1 MENQTYYEIL
11 GVSKRASCEEITAAK
26 NVLAKQYH
34 PDVNMRKGI
43 DTTEKMQEILEA
55 YRILSNPKARADYD
69 REISGHRQAM
79 QTFDLSKEQEQS
91 SSEDAGFIVYW
102 KASNQLFDIICESD
116 HLHKQK
122 GSQARLSALALEAL
136 KHIFTLRGAQ
146 IPERYWHPEIMNWL
160 LFASY
165 KNRNYTVSYLLTLY
179 EDHLKNDISKVNKL
193 KMQNKALRYQHSVKK
208 LMKY

>member
-11 GVSKRASCEEITAAK
+11 GVSRRASCEEITTAK
-26 NVLAKQYH
+26 NLLAKQYH
-34 PDVNMRKGI
+34 PDVHMRNGI
-43 DTTEKMQEILEA
+43 DTTKKMQEILEA
-55 YRILSNPKARADYD
+55 YRILSNPKTRADYD
-69 REISGHRQAM
+69 REISGHRQTM
-79 QTFDLSKEQEQS
+79 QTFDLSKEETQV
-91 SSEDAGFIVYW
+91 SEDTGFLVYW

-116 HLHKQK
+116 SLHKQK

-136 KHIFTLRGAQ
+136 KYIFTLRGAQ

-179 EDHLKNDISKVNKL
+179 EEHLKNDISKVSKL

>member
-55 YRILSNPKARADYD
+55 YRILSNPKTRADYD

>member
-1 MENQTYYEIL
+1 MENQTYYDIL

-26 NVLAKQYH
+26 NLLAKQYH

-43 DTTEKMQEILEA
+43 DTTKKMQEILEA
-55 YRILSNPKARADYD
+55 YRILSNPKTRADYD
-69 REISGHRQAM
+69 REISGHRQEM
-79 QTFDLSKEQEQS
+79 QTFDLSKEKGH
-91 SSEDAGFIVYW
+91 SSEDTGFLVYW

-116 HLHKQK
+116 SLHKQK

-179 EDHLKNDISKVNKL
+179 EEHLKNDISKVNKL

>member
-1 MENQTYYEIL
+1 MENQTYYDIL

-26 NVLAKQYH
+26 NLLAKQYH

-55 YRILSNPKARADYD
+55 YRILSNPKTRADYD
-69 REISGHRQAM
+69 REISGHRQEM
-79 QTFDLSKEQEQS
+79 QTFDLSKEEGR
-91 SSEDAGFIVYW
+91 SSEDTGFLVYW

-116 HLHKQK
+116 SLHKQK
-122 GSQARLSALALEAL
+122 GSHARLSALALEAL

-179 EDHLKNDISKVNKL
+179 EEHLKNDISKVNKL